1 MQNILRTTLS
11 LLALLP
17 LSASAGDDHRHV
29 QHDAHVHGAATLQLI
44 LQGNELEME
53 FHSPAMNIVGFEH
66 AAATAEEKQKIK
78 DALATLRQAG
88 ELFSFSGTR
97 CQPTKVEAELDR
109 DDHDDHHGHDADHD
123 ADHDEH
129 HDDHADEHATGHSE
143 FEVDYRFRCEDGS
156 QLSAIEVKLPARFN
170 GIQKLDAEWILND
183 SQGAAELTA
192 GAFTIKVK

>member
-29 QHDAHVHGAATLQLI
+29 QHDAHVHGEATLQLI
-44 LQGNELEME
+44 LQGNDLEME

-66 AAATAEEKQKIK
+66 KATTADEKQKIQ
-78 DALATLRQAG
+78 DALATLRNAG

-97 CQPTKVEAELDR
+97 CQLTEVEAELDQE
-109 DDHDDHHGHDADHD
+109 DHDDEHGHDNDHD
-123 ADHDEH
+123 QH
-129 HDDHADEHATGHSE
+129 HDDHTEAHTAGHSE
-143 FEVDYRFRCEDGS
+143 FDVDYRFRCDDGS
-156 QLSAIEVKLPARFN
+156 RLSAIGVKLPTRFT
-170 GIQKLDAEWILND
+170 GIQTLDAEWILND

-192 GAFTIKVK
+192 SAFTIKVK

>member
-1 MQNILRTTLS
+1 MKPILMSTLS
-11 LLALLP
+11 LLTLMP
-17 LSASAGDDHRHV
+17 LTTSAGDDHRHV

-66 AAATAEEKQKIK
+66 AAATADEKQKIQ

-97 CQPTKVEAELDR
+97 CQLTDVEAELDR
-109 DDHDDHHGHDADHD
+109 DDHDDDHGHDDDHD
-123 ADHDEH
+123 QH
-129 HDDHADEHATGHSE
+129 HDDHKEDHADEHAAAHSE
-143 FEVDYRFRCEDGS
+143 FEVDYRFRCDDGS
-156 QLSAIEVKLPARFN
+156 RLSAIEVKLPARFS

-192 GAFTIKVK
+192 NAATIKVK

>member
-11 LLALLP
+11 LLALVP

-44 LQGNELEME
+44 LQGNDLEME

-66 AAATAEEKQKIK
+66 KATTADEKQKIQ
-78 DALATLRQAG
+78 DALATLRNAG

-97 CQPTKVEAELDR
+97 CQLTEVEAELDQ
-109 DDHDDHHGHDADHD
+109 DDHDDEHGHDNDHD
-123 ADHDEH
+123 QH
-129 HDDHADEHATGHSE
+129 HDDHAEAHTAGHSE
-143 FEVDYRFRCEDGS
+143 FDVDYRFRCDDGS
-156 QLSAIEVKLPARFN
+156 RLSTIEVKLPVRFT
-170 GIQKLDAEWILND
+170 GIQTLDAEWILND

-192 GAFTIKVK
+192 SAFTIKVK